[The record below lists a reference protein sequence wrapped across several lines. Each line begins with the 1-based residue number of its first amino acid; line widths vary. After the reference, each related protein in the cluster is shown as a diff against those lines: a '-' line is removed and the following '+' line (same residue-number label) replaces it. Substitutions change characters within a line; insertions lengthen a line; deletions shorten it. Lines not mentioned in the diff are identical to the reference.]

1 MQEELRRELEQLV
14 RGSEHPALGVHVIEL
29 PSRRELFSLNA
40 AEPRMMASTAKLFT
54 LGAVLAGP
62 GFSERCLDA
71 GRRSDNAAAE
81 ELGVQLA
88 QHSRGWGP
96 MLIRR
101 RQGGAA
107 EVIRRHVA
115 QRLPEWSRRLLRREY
130 QQVDAS
136 GMKFANAASPRV
148 VTDFLAAAAAAPY
161 AESFRD
167 SLALMGVRGTLSRRG
182 RGTAAEGTVF
192 AKTGTHLTPRRWPEQ
207 PKEERRTRA
216 SALSGYCLARGGM
229 PAAAFSVMME
239 NPASGQEAQ
248 DLQDRIANVLARHVQ
263 NVPSAHGRQ
272 RQ

>member
-1 MQEELRRELEQLV
+1 MQEELRRALEQLV
-14 RGSEHPALGVHVIEL
+14 RGSEHPAMGVHVIEL

-81 ELGVQLA
+81 ELGAQLA
-88 QHSRGWGP
+88 QQSRGRGP
-96 MLIRR
+96 ALIRR
-101 RQGGAA
+101 RQGDPAA
-107 EVIRRHVA
+107 VIRRYVA
-115 QRLPEWSRRLLRREY
+115 QCLPEWSGRSLRREY

-148 VTDFLAAAAAAPY
+148 VTGLLAAAAAAPY
-161 AESFRD
+161 AESFRE

-182 RGTAAEGTVF
+182 RGTAAEGVVF

-207 PKEERRTRA
+207 PKEERGTRA
-216 SALSGYCLARGGM
+216 SALSGYCLGEGGV
-229 PAAAFSVMME
+229 PAAFSVMME
-239 NPASGQEAQ
+239 NPASGDEAQ
-248 DLQDRIANVLARHVQ
+248 DLQDRIAAAVAGYVQ
-263 NVPSAHGRQ
+263 NLPGSTRPERQ
-272 RQ
+272 

>member
-1 MQEELRRELEQLV
+1 MQVWLRRELEQLA
-14 RGSEHPALGVHVIEL
+14 RDSESSTLGVHVIEL
-29 PSRRELFSLNA
+29 PSRTEIFSLNP

-115 QRLPEWSRRLLRREY
+115 QRLPEWSRR
-130 QQVDAS
+130 
-136 GMKFANAASPRV
+136 PRDRKSV
-148 VTDFLAAAAAAPY
+148 V
-161 AESFRD
+161 
-167 SLALMGVRGTLSRRG
+167 
-182 RGTAAEGTVF
+182 
-192 AKTGTHLTPRRWPEQ
+192 
-207 PKEERRTRA
+207 
-216 SALSGYCLARGGM
+216 
-229 PAAAFSVMME
+229 
-239 NPASGQEAQ
+239 
-248 DLQDRIANVLARHVQ
+248 
-263 NVPSAHGRQ
+263 
-272 RQ
+272 